1 MAGLGARLVGLLLV
15 AGAPAVPT
23 STTGLGGLVLSA
35 SLPGFATAPPGPTN
49 GPLTASSFAAQS
61 SDPRAAADE
70 FAHAAAEPG
79 FAAYLRLW
87 TSTNAAAPG
96 ANDVAVELFRIPDR
110 SREVTMLSELRQA
123 YGGPGTSAFGVPGI
137 PGAEGRSMTATQP
150 LDAQLRVVTFSAGP
164 YVAVV
169 QVAARAAQN
178 PEPVGTTQAVDVST
192 SQYDVLSDP
201 PATPASSRSLGTP
214 KGSSDTEP
222 GAGGSSMGWWLLG
235 ALGALV
241 VLAAVGWLVL
251 QRRGRG
257 GVAGWRASP
266 PPTAADAS
274 EPADADDPGST
285 DGDVATTGTIEQSG
299 RTTPVEPD
307 PIAGAARPV
316 PAVSRLDEP
325 APGTAAG
332 WLPDPS
338 GEPGQLRY
346 WDGLAWTSHV
356 ARRTPVP

>member
-1 MAGLGARLVGLLLV
+1 MAGIGARLVGLLLV
-15 AGAPAVPT
+15 ASAPAVPT

-87 TSTNAAAPG
+87 TSTDAAAPA
-96 ANDVAVELFRIPDR
+96 ANDVAVELFRIPDH
-110 SREVTMLSELRQA
+110 SREMTMLSELRQA
-123 YGGPGTSAFGVPGI
+123 YGGPGTSAFVVPGI

-178 PEPVGTTQAVDVST
+178 PQPVGTTQAVDVST
-192 SQYDVLSDP
+192 SQYDVLSG
-201 PATPASSRSLGTP
+201 PAAAPTSSRSLGTP
-214 KGSSDTEP
+214 VGSSGTDP
-222 GAGGSSMGWWLLG
+222 GRGGSSVGWWLLG

-257 GVAGWRASP
+257 GIAGWRASP
-266 PPTAADAS
+266 PPTAVDAS
-274 EPADADDPGST
+274 EPVDAT
-285 DGDVATTGTIEQSG
+285 
-299 RTTPVEPD
+299 
-307 PIAGAARPV
+307 
-316 PAVSRLDEP
+316 EP
-325 APGTAAG
+325 AHTGNP
-332 WLPDPS
+332 
-338 GEPGQLRY
+338 
-346 WDGLAWTSHV
+346 
-356 ARRTPVP
+356 